1 MKEVFYMTLEG
12 ANNFNENDISTIYT
26 MNSVQTGQ
34 YCVVVPKN
42 IGDKVRMLVDLNMKK
57 SFDSL
62 VSNTITKDTLI
73 NDINDEYSNIEKDYK
88 GSVLVIPMLD
98 IDEFNNSI
106 NSNDKQT
113 IFNETK
119 KIGSITSEI
128 YRKLCE
134 SGVDKAK
141 IDQKIVIVE
150 KKAFEDFIQT
160 VEYLLSRIT
169 DTDART
175 KEKQPEQWLDT
186 ADVCVS
192 LQLNRRTV
200 YSLREQG
207 KLPFSQIQ
215 HRVYYK
221 AKDIK
226 ALVDS
231 LAVKTPKKEETE
243 TINPSK

>member
-1 MKEVFYMTLEG
+1 ME
-12 ANNFNENDISTIYT
+12 
-26 MNSVQTGQ
+26 
-34 YCVVVPKN
+34 
-42 IGDKVRMLVDLNMKK
+42 
-57 SFDSL
+57 
-62 VSNTITKDTLI
+62 
-73 NDINDEYSNIEKDYK
+73 
-88 GSVLVIPMLD
+88 
-98 IDEFNNSI
+98 
-106 NSNDKQT
+106 
-113 IFNETK
+113 
-119 KIGSITSEI
+119 
-128 YRKLCE
+128 
-134 SGVDKAK
+134 
-141 IDQKIVIVE
+141 IVIVE

-175 KEKQPEQWLDT
+175 KERQPEQWLDT